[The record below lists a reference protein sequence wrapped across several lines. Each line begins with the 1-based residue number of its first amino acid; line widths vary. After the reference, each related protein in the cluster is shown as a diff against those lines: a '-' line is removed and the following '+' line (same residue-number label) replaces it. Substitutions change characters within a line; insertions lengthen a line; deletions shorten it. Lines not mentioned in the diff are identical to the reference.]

1 MKQIHQ
7 WILELESLSPLRIG
21 DGDEELVLDLDDKP
35 FLPGT
40 SISGAFRA
48 FIRNA
53 YCSSIEERL
62 FGTSDKTNQS
72 SRITFSDADCLED
85 KPVHFYSGIKMNS
98 DTRTV
103 EDGALFHRVSIVPGA
118 VFRLTI
124 TLRSTDCDHIKD
136 KEVIESAL
144 QALHH
149 GHIRL
154 GAYKSTG
161 NGKFI
166 IRQGRYIHYDCNKES
181 DLKAYVEQLRDNAKN
196 WPIKKEFKSSSFVV
210 IKVKGKTATP
220 LLVGGRYLLKSGEP
234 DRAFMA
240 IERDGSLKP
249 IIPATSLKG
258 VLRYGVE
265 RVTHFMKLN
274 RRELYLTKL
283 FGSERDADEKHMG
296 NLLLEDI
303 YLEEDKSKK
312 YYRIGINPLT
322 GGAKAKDGT
331 LFQEETVQGK
341 FETTLLY
348 HLKKESIPMNNQ
360 KDSSS
365 NEQQNSINVDNVCLG
380 LLLLALKDLA
390 NKRLNI
396 GSGFAIGYGY
406 VDIETIEVV
415 NGEHRI
421 NINFKSKEV
430 EGKRNWLEELQRD
443 LQLAKSLD

>member
-7 WILELESLSPLRIG
+7 WVLELESLSPLRIG
-21 DGDEELVLDLDDKP
+21 DGDAELVLDLDDKP

-40 SISGAFRA
+40 SSSGAFRA

-53 YCSSIEERL
+53 YGSRIEERL
-62 FGTSDKTNQS
+62 FGTSGKTNQS
-72 SRITFSDADCLED
+72 SRITFSDAYCLVD
-85 KPVHFYSGIKMNS
+85 KPVHFYSGIKVNS

-103 EDGALFHRVSIVPGA
+103 EDGALFHRVSVSPGA

-124 TLRSTDCDHIKD
+124 TLHSNDDEHKED
-136 KEVIESAL
+136 KQAIEHAL
-144 QALHH
+144 AALHH
-149 GHIRL
+149 GHIRI

-166 IRQGRYIHYDCNKES
+166 IRQGKYIHYDCNQES
-181 DLKAYVEQLRDNAKN
+181 DLKDYVKQLRNNAKN
-196 WPIKKEFKSSSFVV
+196 WSIKEEFNSSSLVV
-210 IKVKGKTATP
+210 IKVNGKTSTP
-220 LLVGGRYLLKSGEP
+220 LLVGGRYPYKKGEP
-234 DRAFMA
+234 DRAFIA
-240 IERDGSLKP
+240 IEQNGKLKP

-283 FGSERDADEKHMG
+283 FGSERDIDEKLMG

-322 GGAKAKDGT
+322 GGTKEGAI
-331 LFQEETVQGK
+331 LQEETVQGK

-348 HLKKESIPMNNQ
+348 RLKKESISMDDQ
-360 KDSSS
+360 KDSSNS
-365 NEQQNSINVDNVCLG
+365 DQQNSINVDNVSLG

-390 NKRLNI
+390 NRRLNI

-406 VDIETIEVV
+406 VELETIEVM
-415 NGEHRI
+415 NGDCRI
-421 NINFKSKEV
+421 NINFESKKV
-430 EGKRNWLEELQRD
+430 EDKRNWLEELHRD
-443 LQLAKSLD
+443 LQLAKSLGS